1 MILLH
6 RHHRQLRR
14 HGNDNPENIMLVT
27 LEQHDWIHSHVGL
40 AYELGW
46 LVHSWQDPADVPIR
60 AEWTKDGPRVF
71 A

>member
-14 HGNDNPENIMLVT
+14 HKDERPENIMLVT
-27 LEQHDWIHSHVGL
+27 LEQHDWIHHNVAE

-46 LVHSWQDPADVPIR
+46 LVHSWQDPADVPVR
-60 AEWTKDGPRVF
+60 AEWTAEGPRVL